1 MRLNPVADDSVA
13 DPKEKE
19 IVERVKARR
28 PGNQL
33 LDLDRALLI
42 APQMADGWNSFLG
55 SVRSDTKNSLP
66 TSIRQVAIARTVALN
81 RGWYAWT
88 AHHDLLLAA
97 TDTKISTPAID
108 YLLSAEPK
116 SAHATP
122 PSGSGFTEKHMAVIA
137 YVDYMT
143 KDLMVPDA
151 VFERLRQQGFSDREI
166 VEITLCSWLLRKDV
180 LVNNQTSTPV
190 FEHES
195 DVPRQSV
202 LSDANFSS
210 PLVFRNNRNINS
222 HTQAFQGGAVGM
234 QHPDP
239 QGLRG
244 PSRECHCPSPIFSTK
259 HLGEGTSGVARKLSD
274 TASGQ
279 IVVVKTHGLRHEDES
294 EEAYLAFIQ
303 NEYRTASSLWH
314 PNIVE
319 TYDIYQDEHEA
330 WHQVMEPLA
339 VRLDRLLEV
348 TENASWDIIDS
359 IFSHIVQ
366 GIAHM
371 HSLEIAHMDIKVEN
385 IGISAAG
392 AVKIFDFGSAH
403 PILGAGG
410 VPNLAQGIH
419 GTLPYLAPEILK
431 NTPYSPAAA
440 DVWALAIL
448 YIRISTGQFPWEKA
462 RLWDTSFRMFC
473 RDDAEFKPT
482 SGLRSIGD
490 LPDLP
495 IDSKS
500 MRGPANILS
509 HLVEAY
515 ESTDKRDVDYQ
526 WLRGDTRLTIVG
538 GSDTTAATLTFL
550 FHYLAKD
557 PVQVEKLSSELG
569 PLLKGGPRLDPKDVS
584 KAQHLNGVIQEALR
598 LHPAIPSGFP
608 RVTPL
613 EGITINDF
621 FIPGGTTVVIPPY
634 AMQHDDANY
643 VFAEEFI
650 PERWY
655 SKPEL
660 IKNPEAFLTWNIGMN
675 GCIGRALAIMEMR
688 DLITYFIH
696 AFESVKFAPG
706 EDGRALMEETRDHF
720 TVGVQPL
727 RLIFEEKAR
736 GLANGEIG
744 TEPASH

>member
-1 MRLNPVADDSVA
+1 MRISH
-13 DPKEKE
+13 
-19 IVERVKARR
+19 R
-28 PGNQL
+28 L
-33 LDLDRALLI
+33 LCFATI
-42 APQMADGWNSFLG
+42 A
-55 SVRSDTKNSLP
+55 
-66 TSIRQVAIARTVALN
+66 TSILIHKPSKV
-81 RGWYAWT
+81 
-88 AHHDLLLAA
+88 
-97 TDTKISTPAID
+97 
-108 YLLSAEPK
+108 EPW
-116 SAHATP
+116 ACNTRIP
-122 PSGSGFTEKHMAVIA
+122 R
-137 YVDYMT
+137 
-143 KDLMVPDA
+143 
-151 VFERLRQQGFSDREI
+151 VFE
-166 VEITLCSWLLRKDV
+166 
-180 LVNNQTSTPV
+180 
-190 FEHES
+190 
-195 DVPRQSV
+195 
-202 LSDANFSS
+202 
-210 PLVFRNNRNINS
+210 
-222 HTQAFQGGAVGM
+222 
-234 QHPDP
+234 
-239 QGLRG
+239 G

-500 MRGPANILS
+500 MRGPANVL
-509 HLVEAY
+509 
-515 ESTDKRDVDYQ
+515 
-526 WLRGDTRLTIVG
+526 
-538 GSDTTAATLTFL
+538 
-550 FHYLAKD
+550 
-557 PVQVEKLSSELG
+557 EL
-569 PLLKGGPRLDPKDVS
+569 LPRHVRPMLGRMLDLDPASRPTVDELVSQGWIKNSRKPTKAELTRWADVPDIS
-584 KAQHLNGVIQEALR
+584 DNISVR
-598 LHPAIPSGFP
+598 
-608 RVTPL
+608 
-613 EGITINDF
+613 
-621 FIPGGTTVVIPPY
+621 
-634 AMQHDDANY
+634 
-643 VFAEEFI
+643 
-650 PERWY
+650 
-655 SKPEL
+655 PEL
-660 IKNPEAFLTWNIGMN
+660 VSY
-675 GCIGRALAIMEMR
+675 
-688 DLITYFIH
+688 DY
-696 AFESVKFAPG
+696 
-706 EDGRALMEETRDHF
+706 
-720 TVGVQPL
+720 
-727 RLIFEEKAR
+727 
-736 GLANGEIG
+736 
-744 TEPASH
+744 